1 MVIVF
6 SIGVVT
12 VVGLSLTVL
21 LAMLLYLAARVD
33 EAVDP
38 ESVVIW
44 QETESQGLKW
54 WSDVYQNGRGRTRI
68 DEIASATASG

>member
-33 EAVDP
+33 EAADP
-38 ESVVIW
+38 EPVILW
-44 QETESQGLKW
+44 QETESNGLKW
-54 WSDVYQNGRGRTRI
+54 WSDAYQNGRGRSRT
-68 DEIASATASG
+68 DEIASASASG